1 MRIAIVHK
9 EKCKPNACGKVC
21 AKVCP
26 INKKGEKCIEILD
39 GEKAKIDEKLCVGC
53 GICPNRCP
61 FGAIDIINL
70 PSVKESDLIFRYGTN
85 GFSLYGLPIPKE
97 KAVLGFLGRN
107 GIGKTTAIEI
117 LTGKLKVNL
126 GKNIPDN
133 DKKENQEAREKLEK
147 KIKEKFQGTEL
158 MHYFN
163 ELKNKKIS
171 YKPQNLF
178 SLVSDVKVIDLLEK
192 LGKKEKI
199 KELVE
204 KIGIKNILENK
215 LNKISGGELQKVAIL
230 ACCLKEADIYFFD
243 EPLAFLDI
251 GERIR
256 ISDFI
261 KELARGKTVIVI
273 EHDLLILDYLTEYIN
288 IFFGQ
293 QACYG
298 LVSGIKST
306 KYGIN
311 SYLEGFLKE
320 ENVRMRD
327 KALNFNLIKAA
338 SLTGSLV
345 GEWEEFEKKYTNF
358 SFKANKGEIRE
369 NCVIG
374 ILGKN
379 GTGKTTFM
387 KALAGIE
394 PVHIEKNK
402 KEKILDLK
410 LKVSY
415 KPQYIEKEDKL
426 VSQIIKEEKINKKIC
441 STFNIE
447 NIIMKKISELSGGEL
462 QRFSIARCLS
472 KEADLY
478 LLDEPSAYLD
488 VEERINLAK
497 AIKEIMNEKQ
507 KTAFVIDHDLLL
519 ISYVADNILVFQ
531 GESGKHGISSELLNL
546 EKGISLL
553 LKELNIT
560 LRKDKE
566 SGRPKINDKDSVLD
580 REQKAKGEYAVF

>member
-1 MRIAIVHK
+1 
-9 EKCKPNACGKVC
+9 
-21 AKVCP
+21 
-26 INKKGEKCIEILD
+26 
-39 GEKAKIDEKLCVGC
+39 
-53 GICPNRCP
+53 
-61 FGAIDIINL
+61 
-70 PSVKESDLIFRYGTN
+70 
-85 GFSLYGLPIPKE
+85 
-97 KAVLGFLGRN
+97 
-107 GIGKTTAIEI
+107 
-117 LTGKLKVNL
+117 
-126 GKNIPDN
+126 
-133 DKKENQEAREKLEK
+133 
-147 KIKEKFQGTEL
+147 
-158 MHYFN
+158 
-163 ELKNKKIS
+163 
-171 YKPQNLF
+171 
-178 SLVSDVKVIDLLEK
+178 
-192 LGKKEKI
+192 
-199 KELVE
+199 
-204 KIGIKNILENK
+204 
-215 LNKISGGELQKVAIL
+215 
-230 ACCLKEADIYFFD
+230 
-243 EPLAFLDI
+243 
-251 GERIR
+251 
-256 ISDFI
+256 
-261 KELARGKTVIVI
+261 
-273 EHDLLILDYLTEYIN
+273 
-288 IFFGQ
+288 
-293 QACYG
+293 
-298 LVSGIKST
+298 
-306 KYGIN
+306 
-311 SYLEGFLKE
+311 
-320 ENVRMRD
+320 MRD

-358 SFKANKGEIRE
+358 SFKANTGEIRE